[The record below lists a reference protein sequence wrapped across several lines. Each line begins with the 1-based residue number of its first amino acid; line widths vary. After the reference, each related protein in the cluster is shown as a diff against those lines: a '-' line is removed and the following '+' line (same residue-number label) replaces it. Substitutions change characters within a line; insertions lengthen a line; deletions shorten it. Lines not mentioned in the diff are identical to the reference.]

1 MEMEQTSERNCAN
14 ERERS
19 SEGLASNTS
28 SHAALDGIG
37 VPSQPTRTFRF
48 LSDAQMREIGALF
61 HLLDL
66 NKDGFLSAIRAVA
79 LCRQLGFNVDRTSV
93 DRGSPNVSLQQL
105 YSWCDKF
112 LEACASSEEIR
123 LTQKFI
129 LLQRGEV
136 GKTVSRG
143 SLRRSL
149 ESSNVSV
156 SETLISELLAYMS
169 DLDETAQSSEDVMSE
184 AGFKAFIRKHSAAG
198 ERKRQAQM
206 SVISSGRAGLR
217 TSMASS

>member
-1 MEMEQTSERNCAN
+1 MEQTSERNCAN

-93 DRGSPNVSLQQL
+93 DRGSPNVSLQQECCVAAPL
-105 YSWCDKF
+105 HPSPF
-112 LEACASSEEIR
+112 
-123 LTQKFI
+123 
-129 LLQRGEV
+129 
-136 GKTVSRG
+136 
-143 SLRRSL
+143 
-149 ESSNVSV
+149 
-156 SETLISELLAYMS
+156 LISIPITTPPFL
-169 DLDETAQSSEDVMSE
+169 T
-184 AGFKAFIRKHSAAG
+184 
-198 ERKRQAQM
+198 
-206 SVISSGRAGLR
+206 
-217 TSMASS
+217 